1 MEENALS
8 KHPFLS
14 MVTCRLNPKMVVW
27 RHYRGCVGVATVESG
42 KVYMLHAWGVFEG
55 IF

>member
-1 MEENALS
+1 MQIKS
-8 KHPFLS
+8 KDGG
-14 MVTCRLNPKMVVW
+14 VE

-42 KVYMLHAWGVFEG
+42 KVYMLHVWRGFEG

>member
-1 MEENALS
+1 MQNKS
-8 KHPFLS
+8 KDGG
-14 MVTCRLNPKMVVW
+14 VE